1 MFKKIPWK
9 TSLLVYFTL
18 ILANKSTP
26 LRTAASEVIWQNLC
40 DGFCSADV
48 SRTKWLEYLFWNE
61 NIPRKKSAV
70 VHFFYILANKALH
83 DE

>member
-1 MFKKIPWK
+1 M
-9 TSLLVYFTL
+9 VYFTL
-18 ILANKSTP
+18 ILANKGTP
-26 LRTAASEVIWQNLC
+26 LRTAASEIIWQNLR